1 MAIAIDIILIIVLIY
16 SGYKGYKKGIVD
28 ILIKL
33 GSIFITILLIWLF
46 LTPITNWVMKSKAAN
61 NLKVNFT
68 KKVEEIC
75 GKDGEKIEG
84 NEEKGKDQSAFLQ
97 FVLKMKTDEYKKEQN
112 KSFAEFAAN
121 KLTEIIIKGIVIL
134 VLFAL
139 FNLVIIIISKIL
151 TKTVNSFEVTS
162 LLNAIG
168 GMILNILKTFLIVYI
183 LIYTF
188 KMIAPILPENTK
200 DKINLNNTI
209 IIKQI
214 YNSDYLI
221 KKIIGVTK

>member
-1 MAIAIDIILIIVLIY
+1 MAVAIDIILIIVLIY

-46 LTPITNWVMKSKAAN
+46 LTPITNWAMKSKIAN
-61 NLKVNFT
+61 NWKVNLS
-68 KKVEEIC
+68 KKVEEVG

-84 NEEKGKDQSAFLQ
+84 DVGNKKEQSAFLQ
-97 FVLKMKTDEYKKEQN
+97 FVLKMKTDEFKKEEN
-112 KSFAEFAAN
+112 KSFADFAAN

-139 FNLVIIIISKIL
+139 FNLAIIIISKIL

-183 LIYTF
+183 LIYTL
-188 KMIAPILPENTK
+188 KMISPILPENTK

-209 IIKQI
+209 IVKQI